1 MMVPVAAPAARRASW
16 YCDATVYFEVGEER
30 YRLCRCDPSI
40 SEAWITKTRTSRHD
54 ITAAQDPGHC
64 RASSHSQAARCASA
78 ICGLVIHSETE
89 SRCFR
94 VSSLPR
100 AAARLNHM

>member
-1 MMVPVAAPAARRASW
+1 MRRPTRRDS
-16 YCDATVYFEVGEER
+16 DATVYFEVGEER

-54 ITAAQDPGHC
+54 IIAAQDPGHC
-64 RASSHSQAARCASA
+64 RASSHSRAARCASA
-78 ICGLVIHSETE
+78 ICG
-89 SRCFR
+89 CFR